1 MVSERIV
8 SMLFSD
14 LKGYSKIK
22 NDEIKTKL
30 VSFTRTDI
38 LNQLLNSSNHIY
50 HNTWGDAF
58 FICSDNPV
66 VLAEIALQI
75 RDKIKNKDWMKFGLN
90 EVIAVRIALHAQTA
104 QVIVE
109 PDGTVSNVVGK
120 GVDKAARIEPV
131 TEPNEVFCSD
141 VFHQLLL
148 NESVQNIRG
157 IAIGRRAL
165 AKNFGEMN
173 LFRLVWA
180 SETPQKPLAVAVLK
194 TPSIPLIKRK
204 PTDLERN
211 DFLYQAF
218 SEILSY
224 LRTALDQLSTSY
236 PEVKGS
242 LRVITDTKFI
252 CEIYLHG
259 QLKNS
264 CKIWIGRDMFPTN
277 SINYS
282 EGRFGLDNDNSFNES
297 LQVEDGGSEMFLKPL
312 MSMGYS
318 YASNK
323 MSPEQAAEYLW
334 KRLTNTLER

>member
-1 MVSERIV
+1 MVNERIV

-22 NDEIKTKL
+22 SDEIKTKL
-30 VSFTRTDI
+30 VNFTRTDI
-38 LNQLLNSSNHIY
+38 LNQLLNSTNHIY
-50 HNTWGDAF
+50 QNTWGDAF

-90 EVIAVRIALHAQTA
+90 EAVAIRIALHAQTA
-104 QVIVE
+104 QVIVG

-120 GVDKAARIEPV
+120 GVDKTARIEPI

-141 VFHQLLL
+141 VFYKFLI
-148 NESVQNIRG
+148 NESPQNIRG
-157 IAIGRRAL
+157 IAIGRRPL
-165 AKNFGEMN
+165 AKNFGDMD
-173 LFRLVWA
+173 LFRLVWT
-180 SETPQKPLAVAVLK
+180 SETPQKPLATAVLN

-204 PTDLERN
+204 LTDLERN
-211 DFLYQAF
+211 DFLFQTF

-224 LRTALDQLSTSY
+224 LRIALNQLSTSY
-236 PEVKGS
+236 SDVKGS

-252 CEIYLHG
+252 CEVYMYG

-264 CKIWIGRDMFPTN
+264 CKIWIGRNMFPTN

-282 EGRFGLDNDNSFNES
+282 EGRFDLDNDNSFNES
-297 LQVEDGGSEMFLKPL
+297 LQVEDNGSEMFLKPL
-312 MSMGYS
+312 MSMGYNNV
-318 YASNK
+318 SNK

-334 KRLTNTLER
+334 RRLTSTLEH

>member
-1 MVSERIV
+1 MVNERIV

-22 NDEIKTKL
+22 SDEIKTKL
-30 VSFTRTDI
+30 VNFTRTDI
-38 LNQLLNSSNHIY
+38 LNQLLNSTNHIY
-50 HNTWGDAF
+50 QNTWGDAF

-75 RDKIKNKDWMKFGLN
+75 RDKIKNKDWMKFGLD
-90 EVIAVRIALHAQTA
+90 EAISVRIALHAQTA
-104 QVIVE
+104 QVIVGL
-109 PDGTVSNVVGK
+109 DGTVSNVVGK
-120 GVDKAARIEPV
+120 GVDTTARIEPV

-141 VFHQLLL
+141 VFQQLLVS
-148 NESVQNIRG
+148 ESAQNIRG

-165 AKNFGEMN
+165 AKNFGDMD

-180 SETPQKPLAVAVLK
+180 SETPQKPLAVASLK

-204 PTDLERN
+204 PSDLERN

-218 SEILSY
+218 REILSY
-224 LRTALDQLSTSY
+224 LQTALNQVSTSY
-236 PEVKGS
+236 LEVKGS
-242 LRVITDTKFI
+242 LRVINDTKFI
-252 CEIYLHG
+252 CEIYMDG
-259 QLKNS
+259 QLKSS

-282 EGRFGLDNDNSFNES
+282 EGRFGLNNDNSFNES
-297 LQVEDGGSEMFLKPL
+297 LQVEDDGSKMFLKPL
-312 MSMGYS
+312 MSMGYNS
-318 YASNK
+318 ANNK

-334 KRLTNTLER
+334 KRLTNTLEH